1 MEYPQPVSQS
11 TREEIEHGLST
22 CAVFLDWP
30 KDRLR
35 ELANA
40 ARARHYRRRT
50 PLVSRGNHQ
59 REVFV
64 VVSGSIEIAATNAAG
79 DKYILSVLGAGQ
91 ITRMVHLIDDM
102 QPIFAFDARA
112 DSHIIHIPG
121 AAMRRILDAEPVL
134 WRSIAQTMLRRYRM
148 SAEILQD
155 QVLGSVRR
163 RTAITLLNMVY
174 RYGDESGSPHDTE
187 LRISQTD
194 LANMLGVSRQTIG
207 KELAQLKDEGVL
219 GCNEGYRLITVVD
232 LPKLHRITA
241 ED

>member
-1 MEYPQPVSQS
+1 MEYPQQASQS
-11 TREEIEHGLST
+11 TREQIEHWLAA
-22 CAVFLDWP
+22 CPVFLDWP

-35 ELANA
+35 ELASF

-50 PLVSRGNHQ
+50 PLVSRGGHP

-64 VVSGSIEIAATNAAG
+64 IVSGSIEVAATNAAG

-91 ITRMVHLIDDM
+91 ITRLVHLIDDV

-112 DSHIIHIPG
+112 DSQIIHISG
-121 AAMRRILDAEPVL
+121 VALRRILDAEPML
-134 WRSIAQTMLRRYRM
+134 WRSIAQIMLRRYRI

-163 RTAITLLNMVY
+163 RTAITLINMVY
-174 RYGDESGSPHDTE
+174 RYGDERGGACETE

-194 LANMLGVSRQTIG
+194 LANMLGVSRQTVG
-207 KELAQLKDEGVL
+207 KELAQLKEEGVL

-232 LPKLHRITA
+232 LPKLHRIAA

>member
-1 MEYPQPVSQS
+1 M
-11 TREEIEHGLST
+11 
-22 CAVFLDWP
+22 
-30 KDRLR
+30 
-35 ELANA
+35 
-40 ARARHYRRRT
+40 
-50 PLVSRGNHQ
+50 
-59 REVFV
+59 
-64 VVSGSIEIAATNAAG
+64 
-79 DKYILSVLGAGQ
+79 
-91 ITRMVHLIDDM
+91 
-102 QPIFAFDARA
+102 
-112 DSHIIHIPG
+112 
-121 AAMRRILDAEPVL
+121 
-134 WRSIAQTMLRRYRM
+134 
-148 SAEILQD
+148 
-155 QVLGSVRR
+155 RR